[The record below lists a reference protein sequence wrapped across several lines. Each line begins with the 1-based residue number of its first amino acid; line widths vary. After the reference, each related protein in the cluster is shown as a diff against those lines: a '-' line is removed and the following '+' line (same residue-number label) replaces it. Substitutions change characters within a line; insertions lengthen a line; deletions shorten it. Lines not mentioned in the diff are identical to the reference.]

1 MNVLTNKTYKS
12 YTKLSRYSQCPYYY
26 HTLDKKYIYGTTNYL
41 RNDTTYVTHTVAAG
55 DTFDS
60 IALDY
65 YNNPTYF
72 WIICSFNR
80 IQDPFIELKV
90 GQQIKVP
97 TISNIE
103 FEVI

>member
-1 MNVLTNKTYKS
+1 MNVLTDKSYKS
-12 YTKLSRYSQCPYYY
+12 YSKLSRYSQSPYYY
-26 HTLDKKYIYGTTNYL
+26 HTIDKKYITGTTTYL
-41 RNDTTYVTHTVAAG
+41 KNDTPYTTHVVQAG

-80 IQDPFIELKV
+80 IQDPFTELYV
-90 GQQIKVP
+90 GQKIKVP
-97 TISNIE
+97 TLSNIE
-103 FEVI
+103 FEVV